1 MASTA
6 QLSIGR
12 VEKLLTRSIKQV
24 LVENG
29 IKTSTRSGNK
39 ELTFTVKQIASAPF
53 ASEANVKK
61 VGAAMGE
68 KMVEL
73 SKQHNK
79 QNLDAGA
86 VRQLRFKKNWTA
98 EFDIPEALTVEPVS
112 KKAKKSAQT
121 VIIKPMEPVKAA
133 PEPEPVSEPAVDATA
148 ADEAAPAE
156 IVDEVGKDIEED
168 DAVAVGVADGED
180 GEVSAIE
187 SEVASSEISDDAEST
202 EQART
207 EAPGTEETEET
218 VVTSSEISDDAESTE
233 QVQTKAPDTEETE
246 EAVEAEEEEEPA
258 VAAVVEEEVDAPQAD
273 APGDE
278 VDADTTAD
286 ATVDDENIDDEIV
299 DVEVADVEVAD
310 VEAVDDEDEDD
321 QAPKTVS

>member
-1 MASTA
+1 MASAA
-6 QLSIGR
+6 QLSTGQ

-53 ASEANVKK
+53 ASEADVKK

-73 SKQHNK
+73 SKRHNK

-98 EFDIPEALTVEPVS
+98 EFDIPEAPTVEPVS
-112 KKAKKSAQT
+112 RKTKKSAQT
-121 VIIKPMEPVKAA
+121 VIVKPTESVKAA

-156 IVDEVGKDIEED
+156 IADEVGKDIEDD
-168 DAVAVGVADGED
+168 DAVAVGVADGEDGED

-202 EQART
+202 EQAQT
-207 EAPGTEETEET
+207 E
-218 VVTSSEISDDAESTE
+218 
-233 QVQTKAPDTEETE
+233 APDTEETE
-246 EAVEAEEEEEPA
+246 EMVEEAEEAEPA
-258 VAAVVEEEVDAPQAD
+258 VAAVVEEAD
-273 APGDE
+273 AESTEQAQTEAP
-278 VDADTTAD
+278 DTEETEEMVEEAEEAEPAVAAVVEEAD
-286 ATVDDENIDDEIV
+286 AESTE
-299 DVEVADVEVAD
+299 
-310 VEAVDDEDEDD
+310 
-321 QAPKTVS
+321 